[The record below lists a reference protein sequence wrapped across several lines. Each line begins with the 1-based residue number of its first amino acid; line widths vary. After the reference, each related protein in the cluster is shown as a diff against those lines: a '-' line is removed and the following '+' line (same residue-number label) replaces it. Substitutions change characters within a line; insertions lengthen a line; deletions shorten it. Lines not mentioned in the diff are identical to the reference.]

1 MDNRHRKLFVIKQ
14 SERYRF
20 MPAMQQNTF
29 GKLMRPLATMEAYLR
44 AKGEKGR
51 ENGGLLIR
59 GGKGRGLL
67 VRGDSYLG
75 QLSRVPCVGRVHTSG
90 E

>member
-1 MDNRHRKLFVIKQ
+1 
-14 SERYRF
+14 

-51 ENGGLLIR
+51 ENRGLLIR

-67 VRGDSYLG
+67 VRE
-75 QLSRVPCVGRVHTSG
+75 TAT
-90 E
+90 